1 MKVILISIGIF
12 QEYINTN
19 IKQLL
24 DLDYEVILIT
34 EKQFFDN
41 VLYKDKIILENSES
55 YKTNFDSRN
64 KLNTTFRNG
73 FWKNTSKRLFVL
85 YTYLKTKDYQNT
97 LHIENDILL
106 YKNISTFQFENKLHL
121 TMDSPNRCI
130 PGIIYIPNYTFLEPL
145 ITHYNYS
152 ENDMVNMAT
161 FYNKN
166 KSMCK
171 TFPIIKKN
179 KYFNKKS
186 LYFKYFDIFEGI
198 FDAAAMGQYLGGIDP
213 KNKPGNAIGFIN
225 ETCLVKY
232 NVYKFI
238 WKEGKPYIKIDGKE
252 VPIYNL
258 HIHCKNL
265 KKFTN
270 M

>member
-1 MKVILISIGIF
+1 
-12 QEYINTN
+12 
-19 IKQLL
+19 
-24 DLDYEVILIT
+24 
-34 EKQFFDN
+34 
-41 VLYKDKIILENSES
+41 
-55 YKTNFDSRN
+55 
-64 KLNTTFRNG
+64 
-73 FWKNTSKRLFVL
+73 
-85 YTYLKTKDYQNT
+85 
-97 LHIENDILL
+97 
-106 YKNISTFQFENKLHL
+106 
-121 TMDSPNRCI
+121 MDSPNRCI

-198 FDAAAMGQYLGGIDP
+198 FDGAAMGQYLGGIDP
-213 KNKPGNAIGFIN
+213 KNKSGNTIGFIN

-238 WKEGKPYIKIDGKE
+238 WKDGKPYIKIDGKE

-258 HIHCKNL
+258 HIHCKDL
-265 KKFTN
+265 KKFVN